1 MKDEYGQ
8 LISSLAQVND
18 KKIVML
24 VLDGLGDIDNKGKGT
39 ALQMARTPNMD
50 KLAQKAALG
59 LAHPVFPGISPGSGP
74 GHLGLFG
81 YDPVI
86 YQIGRGVLSA
96 LGLEFKLLKGDVAAR
111 LNFCTLDKEGKVEDR
126 RAGRISSEKNKELIE
141 KIKKNLQTDDDV
153 EVFFETESEHRALMV
168 LRGEDLDD
176 KVGDTDPQQTGKKPL
191 DPTNPPY
198 DDSKT
203 AKIARDIFEQVR
215 EILKDE
221 SPANMIL
228 SRGFAQLPDWPPF
241 HERYRLNPVAVAG
254 YPMYRG
260 IARLLGMEVF
270 SEPKT
275 PKDIISETVSAMKK
289 HDFVFT
295 HFKDPDKTGEN
306 GDIQEK
312 IKALEAMDEALPELI
327 GNEPDVLIIT
337 GDHST
342 PAPLSAHSWHPVPV
356 LLKAPGLRGPFLKSF
371 DEITALKGELGTIS
385 SKEIITL
392 AMAHAGKLA
401 KFGA

>member
-1 MKDEYGQ
+1 MKDDYGQ
-8 LISSLAQVND
+8 LISSLTQSND
-18 KKIVML
+18 KKIVLL
-24 VLDGLGDIDNKGKGT
+24 VLDGLGDTDNKAKGT
-39 ALQMARTPNMD
+39 ALQMALTPNMD
-50 KLAQKAALG
+50 RLAQKSALG
-59 LAHPVFPGISPGSGP
+59 LAHPVFPGITPGSGP

-96 LGLEFKLLKGDVAAR
+96 LGLEFKLRKGDVAAR
-111 LNFCTLDKEGKVEDR
+111 LNFCTLDKQGKITDR
-126 RAGRISSEKNKELIE
+126 RAGRISSEKNHGLIE
-141 KIKKNLQTDDDV
+141 KIKQNLKIKEDV
-153 EVFFETESEHRALMV
+153 QVFLKTESEHRALLV
-168 LRGEDLDD
+168 LRGKDLDD

-191 DPTNPPY
+191 DPTRRPY

-203 AKIARDIFEQVR
+203 ARIARDIFDQVR
-215 EILKDE
+215 EILKEE

-228 SRGFAQLPDWPPF
+228 SRGFAQLPAWPTF
-241 HERYRLNPVAVAG
+241 HDRYKLNPVAVAG

-270 SEPKT
+270 SEPKA
-275 PKDIISETVSAMKK
+275 PEDIISETVRAMEK
-289 HDFVFT
+289 HDFVFV

-306 GDIQEK
+306 GDVQEK
-312 IKALEAMDEALPELI
+312 IKALEAMDKALPGLTS
-327 GNEPDVLIIT
+327 NEPDVLIIT

-342 PAPLSAHSWHPVPV
+342 PAPLGAHSWHPVPV
-356 LLKAPGLRGPFLKSF
+356 LLNAPGLRGPFLNSF
-371 DEITALKGELGTIS
+371 DEITALKGELGTIA
-385 SKEIITL
+385 SKEIMTL

>member
-1 MKDEYGQ
+1 MKDDYGQ
-8 LISSLAQVND
+8 LISSLAQVNE
-18 KKIVML
+18 KKIVLL
-24 VLDGLGDIDNKGKGT
+24 VLDGLGDTDNEGKGT

-50 KLAQKAALG
+50 QLAQKAALG
-59 LAHPVFPGISPGSGP
+59 LAHPVFPGITPGSGP

-81 YDPVI
+81 YDPVM

-96 LGLEFKLLKGDVAAR
+96 LGLEFNLRKQDVAAR

-126 RAGRISSEKNKELIE
+126 RAGRISSDKNHELIE
-141 KIKKNLQTDDDV
+141 KIKKNLQPGDV
-153 EVFFETESEHRALMV
+153 EVFLETESEHRALLV

-176 KVGDTDPQQTGKKPL
+176 RVGDTDPQQTGKKPM
-191 DPTNPPY
+191 DPARAPY
-198 DDSKT
+198 DNSKT
-203 AKIARDIFEQVR
+203 AKIARDIFNQVQ

-228 SRGFAQLPDWPPF
+228 SRGFAQLPDWPSF
-241 HERYRLNPVAVAG
+241 HERYKLDPVAVAG

-260 IARLLGMEVF
+260 IARLLGMEVL
-270 SEPKT
+270 SEPKA
-275 PKDIISETVSAMKK
+275 PKDIISETVSAIGK
-289 HDFVFT
+289 HDFVFA

-312 IKALEAMDEALPELI
+312 IKAIEAMDEALPPLI
-327 GNEPDVLIIT
+327 EQQPDVLIIT

-342 PAPLSAHSWHPVPV
+342 PAPLAAHSWHPVPL
-356 LLKAPGLRGPFLKSF
+356 LLKAPGLRGPFLKNF
-371 DEITALKGELGTIS
+371 DEITALRGELGMIP
-385 SKEIITL
+385 SKEIMTL